1 MVEKNSKIQ
10 RDNVKKNEKKFM
22 LTIRTTKSREIKEE
36 NCGDCQTRIIHRIRG
51 KIDYTI
57 ILTACKWSQRWLF
70 VERLEKK
77 KKRKEGF
84 YILLDG
90 RKSLWKSI

>member
-36 NCGDCQTRIIHRIRG
+36 NCGDCQTRIIYRIRG

-57 ILTACKWSQRWLF
+57 ILTACK
-70 VERLEKK
+70 
-77 KKRKEGF
+77 
-84 YILLDG
+84 
-90 RKSLWKSI
+90 